1 MSQHIAILLT
11 LIVYQLVLLGLG
23 LWARQRTHDSSDF
36 LLGGRTLG
44 AGVAALSASASSS
57 SAWSLLGVS
66 GAAFAWGLPA
76 VWLLPATMLG
86 FVINWCWVAP
96 RLMKASRDDGS
107 LTLISFL
114 ADEVSGRWRLPIR
127 RVGAMIVVFSFV
139 FYVAAQFQAAGTAF
153 SSSLGMDA
161 NEAIVVGAVVV
172 LAYVLLGGF
181 WAVSVTDAL
190 QGLLMAFTAVLLP
203 IVCVFTVDLN
213 VVMSDLFSDGQS
225 WVTGTGI
232 AGVGFVIGLLGIG
245 LGYPGQPHVVN
256 RFMALKD
263 RRNLRN
269 GRIIALSWAT
279 VLYCGMLITGW
290 YARAVV
296 GTLDNSEAALLEVSQ
311 QLLPPVI
318 AGVMIAAVLSAI
330 MSTADSQ
337 LHVAGAAV
345 SHDFNRDST
354 STLSETRITV
364 AVVTLVALLLA
375 LFAPQDIFS
384 RVLFAWHAIG
394 SALGPALV
402 IRLSGRRIAGSWLL
416 TAMLAGFFLT
426 VIAHL
431 LPNTPGDIAERYLP
445 LIVSFTL
452 AAIGVNRRQNR

>member
-1 MSQHIAILLT
+1 MSNNMAVLLT
-11 LIVYQLVLLGLG
+11 LIAYQVALLGLG
-23 LWARQRTHDSSDF
+23 LWARTRTHDSSDF
-36 LLGGRTLG
+36 ILGGRTLG
-44 AGVAALSASASSS
+44 ASVAALSASASSS

-76 VWLLPATMLG
+76 IWLLPATMLG

-96 RLMKASRDDGS
+96 RLMKASRNDGS

-114 ADEVSGRWRLPIR
+114 ADNVQGRLRIPIR
-127 RVGAMIVVFSFV
+127 RFGAIIVVFSFV

-153 SSSLGMDA
+153 SSSLGMESNDA
-161 NEAIVVGAVVV
+161 MIVGAAVV

-181 WAVSVTDAL
+181 WAVSITDAL
-190 QGLLMAFTAVLLP
+190 QGLLMALTSILLP
-203 IVCVFTVDLN
+203 LVCILSVDGS
-213 VVMSDLFSDGQS
+213 VVYQDLMGPNST
-225 WVTGTGI
+225 WVTGAGL
-232 AGVGFVIGLLGIG
+232 AGVGFVVGLLGIG

-263 RRNLRN
+263 ERSLRH
-269 GRIIALSWAT
+269 GRIIALSWAA

-290 YARAVV
+290 YARSVLGAI
-296 GTLDNSEAALLEVSQ
+296 DNTESALLEVSQ

-318 AGVMIAAVLSAI
+318 AGVMTAAVLSAI

-345 SHDFNRDST
+345 SHDFSRDSDA
-354 STLSETRITV
+354 SLSRTRQTV
-364 AVVTLVALLLA
+364 AGVTIVALVLA

-384 RVLFAWHAIG
+384 RVLFAWHALG

-402 IRLSGRRIAGSWLL
+402 LRLCGRQIAGPWLL
-416 TAMLAGFFLT
+416 ASMVAGFALT

-431 LPNTPGDIAERYLP
+431 LPNTPGDIAERYVP
-445 LIVSFTL
+445 LLVALAL
-452 AAIGVNRRQNR
+452 AAYGSFKSKA